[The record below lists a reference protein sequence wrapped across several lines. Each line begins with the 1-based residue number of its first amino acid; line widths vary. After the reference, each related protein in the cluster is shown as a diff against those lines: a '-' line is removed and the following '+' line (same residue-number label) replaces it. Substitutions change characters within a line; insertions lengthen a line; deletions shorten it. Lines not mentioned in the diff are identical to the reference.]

1 MEKEFYENQ
10 KNGMAYD
17 FIANNYYKM
26 RQDELKDIL
35 LEYIYTLE
43 NALDDMER
51 TAYDKDTATKIRKE
65 LDTNLQERLNLED

>member
-26 RQDELKDIL
+26 RNDELKDIL

-51 TAYDKDTATKIRKE
+51 TYNSDIAKQIRKE
-65 LDTNLQERLNLED
+65 LDTNLQERLDLED